1 VIPSEFTQA
10 LGNLTER
17 FADAPP
23 PRRPQS
29 RAEVRE
35 ASEAAAADAA
45 EAAKAAADAAAEAT
59 SAQTAGPVPPP
70 DDGPPATPSP

>member
-35 ASEAAAADAA
+35 ASEAAAADA
-45 EAAKAAADAAAEAT
+45 EAAAAAARAAEQEAT
-59 SAQTAGPVPPP
+59 SAQSPGQPREEPP
-70 DDGPPATPSP
+70 TPSP